1 MILHQRAQE
10 ALASL
15 FAEHPALQGCR
26 QDIERATMV
35 LVEALERGGRVYVCG
50 NGGSSADSAHITGEL
65 VKGFLLRRPLKA
77 ELTAKLAAIGEE
89 GVRMAAKLQQGLP
102 AMDLTAQGAV
112 ISAIANDLGA
122 DYIFAQQL
130 MAYGRP
136 GDVLLALSTSGTA
149 ANVNC
154 ALRLARALGVGTI
167 ALTGSVGEPAVSLA
181 DVAVR
186 VPETVTFRVQ
196 EYHLPVYH
204 ALCAAVE
211 AHFFEE

>member
-1 MILHQRAQE
+1 MLQKRAQE
-10 ALASL
+10 VLATL
-15 FAEHPALQGCR
+15 FEERPALQGCQ
-26 QDIERATMV
+26 QDIQRAAAL
-35 LVEALERGGRVYVCG
+35 LVQCLQGGGRVYLCG

-65 VKGFLLRRPLKA
+65 VKGFKLHRPVDGG
-77 ELTAKLAAIGEE
+77 LAARLAATGEE
-89 GVRMAAKLQQGLP
+89 GARMAARLQQGLP
-102 AMDLTAQGAV
+102 AVDLTAQGAV
-112 ISAIANDLGA
+112 ISAIANDLGG

-154 ALRLARALGVGTI
+154 ALTLARALGMGAIV
-167 ALTGSVGEPAVSLA
+167 LTGGVGEPAASLA

-186 VPETVTFRVQ
+186 VPETVTYRVQ

-204 ALCAAVE
+204 GLCAAVE
-211 AHFFEE
+211 AHFFQE